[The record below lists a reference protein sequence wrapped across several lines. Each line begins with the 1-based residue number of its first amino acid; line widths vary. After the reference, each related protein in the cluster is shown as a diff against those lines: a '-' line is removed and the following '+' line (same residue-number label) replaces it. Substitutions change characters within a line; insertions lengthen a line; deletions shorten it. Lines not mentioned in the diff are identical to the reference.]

1 MPDQLQL
8 RGGTSTEHNS
18 FTGVA
23 REVTV
28 DTTKKT
34 LVVHDGST
42 AGGTPLMKESG
53 HSGDVTFNSIT
64 VGKGANSVAGNTVVG
79 ETALDAAVTGANNT
93 AIGKNALTALTS
105 ATGVVAV
112 GQGALDANTTG

>member
-53 HSGDVTFNSIT
+53 HSGDVTFNSLT
-64 VGKGANSVAGNTVVG
+64 VGKGAGSVTDNTVLG
-79 ETALDAAVTGANNT
+79 
-93 AIGKNALTALTS
+93 IS
-105 ATGVVAV
+105 
-112 GQGALDANTTG
+112 ALDANTTGHSNTAIGNNA